1 MKIAKLE
8 VSFLLHGSRSLK
20 DKRRRLNK
28 LRDKFGRNSS
38 IAVCEADFA
47 DEHQR
52 SLWAFLVCAGS
63 ALVVEQTLADI
74 ERYILQSI
82 DAEVTDIT
90 RHWLS

>member
-8 VSFLLHGSRSLK
+8 VSFLLHGCRSLK
-20 DKRRRLNK
+20 DKRRRLHK
-28 LRDKFGRNSS
+28 LRDKFGQNRS

-47 DEHQR
+47 DDHRR

-63 ALVVEQTLADI
+63 AVVVEQILSDVA
-74 ERYILQSI
+74 RYVLQSI
-82 DAEVTDIT
+82 DAEVTDIS

>member
-8 VSFLLHGSRSLK
+8 VSFLLHGARSLK
-20 DKRRRLNK
+20 DKRRRLHK
-28 LRDKFGRNSS
+28 LRDKFGHNTS

-47 DEHQR
+47 DDHRR

-63 ALVVEQTLADI
+63 AVVVEQTLADV
-74 ERYILQSI
+74 ERYVVQSI
-82 DAEVTDIT
+82 DAEVTDIS